1 MIKTMTDPRHPDIEI
16 YVKNCSLEQLEEW
29 ITTHCTGFERRFNQG
44 LIYEYSCT
52 MDSAPV
58 EVMIHQKVVG
68 KAWTSVWFKS
78 DRTPWAKDLDCALD
92 AFAALATEV
101 RCIAA
106 GWSNGQDPDEWW
118 EISTGQPEKIQWRT
132 E

>member
-1 MIKTMTDPRHPDIEI
+1 MTDPRHPDIEI

-29 ITTHCTGFERRFNQG
+29 ITRHCTGLEKRFNQG

-52 MDSAPV
+52 MNAAPV

-68 KAWTSVWFKS
+68 KAWTSIWFKS

-118 EISTGQPEKIQWRT
+118 QIATGQPEKIQWRT